1 MFSALLLCQESKGL
15 LLFLMAFDFSSSTR
29 NCRSGGC
36 KLPNTSLAVFPLKLP
51 SSTSKGLLPSPVGHS
66 VSPSSQYLSRLLQS
80 SPFLHLSPCIFVFPW
95 AFHPRPIYACPTAR
109 EAFSTICC
117 NCTPVVAS
125 TGTSPGKPA
134 TDKAKG
140 NGGMKAAE
148 QG

>member
-1 MFSALLLCQESKGL
+1 MFSALLLCQESKDL

-80 SPFLHLSPCIFVFPW
+80 SPFLHLSPCIFVFPGLSI
-95 AFHPRPIYACPTAR
+95 PIL
-109 EAFSTICC
+109 STL
-117 NCTPVVAS
+117 ALQ
-125 TGTSPGKPA
+125 PGKLFQLFAAIAPLLRPA
-134 TDKAKG
+134 LGHPQGSQQRAKQRE
-140 NGGMKAAE
+140 ME
-148 QG
+148 E